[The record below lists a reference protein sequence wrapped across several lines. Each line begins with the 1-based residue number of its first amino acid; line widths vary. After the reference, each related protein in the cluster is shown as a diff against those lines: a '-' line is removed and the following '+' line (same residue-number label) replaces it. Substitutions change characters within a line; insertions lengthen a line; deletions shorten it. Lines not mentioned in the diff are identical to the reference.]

1 MKRSRG
7 GAAGRRWRNRFVTL
21 LYPAFVTLLYPVVL
35 YQDEAITVT
44 TSFLK
49 SGGRQYPLAELSL
62 FHRVEH
68 SGWLRPRLY
77 ELRARFRGRTVRLF
91 RSYDSEK
98 FGRVCRALVRARER
112 AGLA

>member
-7 GAAGRRWRNRFVTL
+7 GDAGRRWRNRFVT
-21 LYPAFVTLLYPVVL
+21 FLYPVVF
-35 YQDEAITVT
+35 YQDDAITVT
-44 TSFLK
+44 TAFLE
-49 SGGRQYPLAELSL
+49 SGGRHYPLEELSL

-91 RSYDSEK
+91 RSHDSRE